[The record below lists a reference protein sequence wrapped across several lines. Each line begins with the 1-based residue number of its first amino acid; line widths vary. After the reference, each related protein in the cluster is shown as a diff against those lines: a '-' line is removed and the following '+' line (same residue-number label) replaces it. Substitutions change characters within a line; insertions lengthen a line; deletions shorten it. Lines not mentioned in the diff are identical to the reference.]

1 MNGVLAQFWH
11 RLEPKWRYL
20 KSEVWE
26 KSLVFREKLE
36 PPAGVEP
43 ATC

>member
-1 MNGVLAQFWH
+1 MDSPQVL
-11 RLEPKWRYL
+11 LEHEAAL
-20 KSEVWE
+20 KLLNR
-26 KSLVFREKLE
+26 KDLLE